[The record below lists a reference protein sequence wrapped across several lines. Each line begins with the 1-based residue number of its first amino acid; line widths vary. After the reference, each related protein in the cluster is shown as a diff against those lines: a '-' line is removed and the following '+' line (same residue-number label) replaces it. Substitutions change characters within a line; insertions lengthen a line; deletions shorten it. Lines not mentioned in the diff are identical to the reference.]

1 MRDGGRHRAC
11 LQAVALN
18 VAESNVVCVLVAL
31 DDRDLQDV
39 LLEIDPVGIPIV
51 GRDDLAGDHAD
62 DAARARVLEIIRRQR
77 PNVERVMRTLVEI
90 RLDLRGREVEQ
101 CRAVPIEL
109 ALLEDHLDVE
119 IFEVVDDGKVGQI
132 AGRDGAAVVQQE
144 IARRMVARSFD
155 GDDRV
160 DAVFVDGL
168 AADIVDVALLEQ
180 VVRMLV
186 IGAEHAA
193 LGILR
198 RQQRSQRLKVP
209 RRRALADHDELSA
222 AQLGQRVLDVG
233 ALVVGIDARSDV
245 RVEILAG
252 QARCVAVDLLV
263 VRLRGD
269 DLRDDLG
276 VVVRDAVGVH
286 HLGEALHARIVVE
299 RIDGAIIKIRAALV
313 HRRRRDAGRQH
324 EPHIDRQALGRL
336 EHIINAV
343 GAHDV
348 GDLVRIGDDGG
359 RPVDERRLR
368 KLARRHQAGLEVDV
382 RVDEAGAD
390 DLAGHVVFDFTVIL
404 PKAHDQA
411 VCARDVTRAQL
422 IREHVDI
429 RRVFQHQI
437 GLFPAGG
444 RLDHAL
450 FAQQFPLN
458 FSCVALHRYCHRVHP
473 FLCL

>member
-1 MRDGGRHRAC
+1 
-11 LQAVALN
+11 
-18 VAESNVVCVLVAL
+18 
-31 DDRDLQDV
+31 
-39 LLEIDPVGIPIV
+39 
-51 GRDDLAGDHAD
+51 
-62 DAARARVLEIIRRQR
+62 
-77 PNVERVMRTLVEI
+77 
-90 RLDLRGREVEQ
+90 
-101 CRAVPIEL
+101 
-109 ALLEDHLDVE
+109 
-119 IFEVVDDGKVGQI
+119 
-132 AGRDGAAVVQQE
+132 
-144 IARRMVARSFD
+144 MVARGLD

-160 DAVFVDGL
+160 DTVFVDRL
-168 AADIVDVALLEQ
+168 AADVVDVALLKQ
-180 VVRMLV
+180 VVRMFV

-193 LGILR
+193 LGVLR
-198 RQQRSQRLKVP
+198 REQRGQRLKVP
-209 RRRALADHDELSA
+209 RRRALADHDELTA

-252 QARCVAVDLLV
+252 QARRVAVDLLV

-324 EPHIDRQALGRL
+324 EPHIDRQALGHL

-368 KLARRHQAGLEVDV
+368 KLARRDQAGLEVDV
-382 RVDEAGAD
+382 RVDEARAD
-390 DLAGHVVFDFTVIL
+390 DLAGHVVFDFAVIL
-404 PKAHDQA
+404 PKSHDQA
-411 VCARDVTRAQL
+411 VCARDVTRA
-422 IREHVDI
+422 
-429 RRVFQHQI
+429 
-437 GLFPAGG
+437 
-444 RLDHAL
+444 
-450 FAQQFPLN
+450 
-458 FSCVALHRYCHRVHP
+458 
-473 FLCL
+473 